1 AVDGRSLLRHIATT
15 APAHGDR
22 DVIYAADGKDV
33 VLGGS
38 GADDID
44 AGTDGSR
51 DIVIGDNGEA
61 FFAAGTEVLLEIRTT
76 DPEHGGDDEIRTG
89 NGFDVVLG
97 GIGADLILASG
108 ADSVA
113 HARDLIAQGRYDEL
127 DPGDSARD
135 VVLGDNGV
143 AYFGEDEALLSIRST
158 EPALG
163 GDDWIVTGR
172 GEDVV
177 IAGAANDL
185 VLADGG
191 DEVTD
196 MVIGDSGRATFDG
209 SETFRPGEEHAILSF
224 NFVGADRHDEIT
236 GVAGAAVDPWSGQ
249 RAGNWN
255 NLAGGGYAVYGDE
268 AGELLYFDDGT
279 IAPGIGI
286 RWGADLDSP
295 GSHDPN
301 RLHLEDHNQIG
312 QSSDQDKRL
321 FDGYLTSN
329 HKDTVGVDI
338 SGLSGHFR
346 TYDVYV
352 YLDME

>member
-1 AVDGRSLLRHIATT
+1 
-15 APAHGDR
+15 
-22 DVIYAADGKDV
+22 
-33 VLGGS
+33 
-38 GADDID
+38 
-44 AGTDGSR
+44 
-51 DIVIGDNGEA
+51 
-61 FFAAGTEVLLEIRTT
+61 
-76 DPEHGGDDEIRTG
+76 
-89 NGFDVVLG
+89 
-97 GIGADLILASG
+97 
-108 ADSVA
+108 
-113 HARDLIAQGRYDEL
+113 
-127 DPGDSARD
+127 
-135 VVLGDNGV
+135 
-143 AYFGEDEALLSIRST
+143 
-158 EPALG
+158 
-163 GDDWIVTGR
+163 
-172 GEDVV
+172 
-177 IAGAANDL
+177 
-185 VLADGG
+185 
-191 DEVTD
+191 
-196 MVIGDSGRATFDG
+196 
-209 SETFRPGEEHAILSF
+209 
-224 NFVGADRHDEIT
+224 
-236 GVAGAAVDPWSGQ
+236 VDPWSGQ

-352 YLDME
+352 YLDMEDSDSKQGRSVRSIDGNGMKFYLDDPRGNTFTGTYVEVTSTTAEGAQKGNYVVFRNVTGDDFHIRIDDVDPKKGGNKPGIAGVQIVGTRNPIDRIETLHPESGGDDVILTGGGDDLVFG